1 MPSLIAR
8 RTWRAGILP
17 WSPIG
22 VQPRSLVLHGAVL
35 GGLAVPTFELSRV
48 VACARGAFRLVVV
61 QSLGDTISSF
71 NLSSFYSPLLSNQA
85 FGTSAE
91 AIEQYLYRGI
101 ITWGQPVSTI
111 FEDGM
116 LLIQQARSTDGS
128 GNCILFSVHM
138 DSLDDIWSNR
148 TD

>member
-1 MPSLIAR
+1 MEVDADAGEKLMVNRGDFLNALENDIKPVSCSEYDEPSRSRTVDIAR
-8 RTWRAGILP
+8 
-17 WSPIG
+17 
-22 VQPRSLVLHGAVL
+22 L
-35 GGLAVPTFELSRV
+35 GGTISSM
-48 VACARGAFRLVVV
+48 V

-128 GNCILFSVHM
+128 GNCILFFVHM